1 MEKYNEVAAKWW
13 ADLITNISITDYDI
27 GEKDENTMLAS
38 LLWADLALHS
48 KPSNEKA
55 QKFEKALAKTIE
67 KELEKSR

>member
-1 MEKYNEVAAKWW
+1 MEKYNEIAAKWW

-55 QKFEKALAKTIE
+55 QKFEKALTKVIQE
-67 KELEKSR
+67 NVEKSR

>member
-55 QKFEKALAKTIE
+55 QKFEKALTKVIQE
-67 KELEKSR
+67 NVEKSR

>member
-1 MEKYNEVAAKWW
+1 MEKYNEIAAKWW

-48 KPSNEKA
+48 KPSNEKT
-55 QKFEKALAKTIE
+55 QKFEKALAKVIQE
-67 KELEKSR
+67 NVEKSR